1 LENKQLLGWDMLF
14 NNWEKI
20 IENGKTPKLKEVR
33 RDILDILTT
42 AIKAVD
48 PYNTVKS
55 RFDGNKIL
63 LSSKII
69 DTSDFK
75 DIFLIG
81 FGKASFGMAK
91 AVCDSVKIKT
101 GAIISNNSHQNMETY
116 CVKTLIGGHPIP
128 NENSLDSTEQI
139 LKIVKKCGKDDLL
152 IVLISGG
159 GSSLLCKPHVNLNDL
174 QTTTDLLLKSGA
186 NINEINTIRK
196 HLSYVKGGQLAAQAN
211 CNVVSFILS
220 DIIGDPIDFIASGP
234 TCPDSTTYHDAQNIL
249 KKYDLWM
256 NVPGSI
262 RKEIENGIEGKI
274 LETPKKD
281 SSFFS
286 NVNNIIVANNE
297 IACKTAEK
305 KAKDLGYY
313 TMLLTTQLEG
323 EAKEVGK
330 YLVEKAINYSIDV
343 EKMVFIAGGETTVMI
358 KGKGKGGR
366 NQEMVLGSVKELSD
380 NDVVFSSFATDGID
394 GVSDAAGAIADRFT
408 LSKAKELKL
417 DPNDYL
423 NQNNSYEFFKLLDD
437 LLKTGPT
444 GTNVMDLQ
452 ILIKIKNNYIK

>member
-14 NNWEKI
+14 NNREKI

-33 RDILDILTT
+33 RDILDILTS

-48 PYNTVKS
+48 PYNAVKS
-55 RFDGNKIL
+55 RFDGKKIL
-63 LSSKII
+63 LDSKII

-75 DIFLIG
+75 EIFLIG

-91 AVCDSVKIKT
+91 AVCDSVKIKA
-101 GAIISNNSHQNMETY
+101 GAIISNTSHQSIEKY

-128 NENSLDSTEQI
+128 NENSIDSTEKI

-159 GSSLLCKPHVNLNDL
+159 GSALLCKPRVNLQDL
-174 QTTTDLLLKSGA
+174 QITTDLLLKSGA

-196 HLSYVKGGQLAAQAN
+196 HLSYVKGGQLAALAN
-211 CNVVSFILS
+211 CNIVSFIIS
-220 DIIGDPIDFIASGP
+220 DIIRDPIEFIASGP
-234 TCPDSTTYHDAQNIL
+234 TYPDSTTFNDTKIIL

-256 NVPGSI
+256 NVPPSI
-262 RKEIENGIEGKI
+262 RKEIENGITGKTP
-274 LETPKKD
+274 ETPKKD
-281 SSFFS
+281 ASIFS
-286 NVNNIIVANNE
+286 NVNNMIVANNE
-297 IACKTAEK
+297 IACETAEK
-305 KAKDLGYY
+305 KAKELGYH

-330 YLVEKAINYSIDV
+330 YLVEKAINYSTDV
-343 EKMVFIAGGETTVMI
+343 EKMVFITGGETTVTI

-366 NQEMVLGSVKELSD
+366 NQEMVLSCIKDLSD
-380 NDVVFSSFATDGID
+380 NDVIFSSFATDGID
-394 GVSDAAGAIADRFT
+394 GVSDAAGAIADRFS

-417 DPNDYL
+417 SPDEYMND
-423 NQNNSYEFFKLLDD
+423 NNSYEFFKLLDD
-437 LLKTGPT
+437 LIITGPT